1 MTMPGVE
8 AMRGLRWSCGD
19 PITWRRQ
26 RQGGLDEGCDI
37 VGNMRRPSVAHPL
50 RIASIDQ
57 QAHRLEGRHV
67 ARHTGL
73 RGAQLVH
80 QFAHAVLLSV
90 PQKLQGGKP
99 GGFGQ
104 GGKQGRGVDHS
115 QLMRHYAYALK
126 RNSYGDVIR
135 PQAVSREP
143 VRRKELSGT
152 LKHDVAAKIAP
163 RNVSRRDLGGKADF
177 GSSLQLVHM
186 DDIETAAS
194 ARIAGVTR
202 NTVHRR
208 SRDANG
214 RLMKMPRRLFKL
226 A

>member
-1 MTMPGVE
+1 
-8 AMRGLRWSCGD
+8 
-19 PITWRRQ
+19 
-26 RQGGLDEGCDI
+26 
-37 VGNMRRPSVAHPL
+37 
-50 RIASIDQ
+50 
-57 QAHRLEGRHV
+57 
-67 ARHTGL
+67 
-73 RGAQLVH
+73 
-80 QFAHAVLLSV
+80 
-90 PQKLQGGKP
+90 
-99 GGFGQ
+99 
-104 GGKQGRGVDHS
+104 
-115 QLMRHYAYALK
+115 MRHYAYALK

-163 RNVSRRDLGGKADF
+163 RNVSRRDLGGKADPPGADLDRRVALKAEVRPPATVNAVKLQQVSRGF